1 MTQLKLADPKPDGT
15 HPATTAAPKI
25 PATTTPQ
32 AAWSVRKPVTI
43 GLITLFLLVGSFGAW
58 SVMATITGAIVASG
72 RIEVEQNRQIVQHPD
87 GGVVESIHV
96 TESQTVKA
104 GDLLLRLDGAAIKS
118 ELAIVEGQ
126 FYEIL
131 ARRGRLEAERDDKKA
146 ITFLPELVAIA
157 ANRADVAELIE
168 GQRRLFSA
176 RAETLAQ
183 QANQLAKRSGQITSQ
198 ITGIDAQANA
208 LTLQL
213 GLINQ
218 ERASQQELLDKGLA
232 QASRVLALQRETARL
247 DGQVGEL
254 TATRAQSEGRIT
266 EIDIEVLRLAASRR
280 EEANS
285 QLRDIGYRELELA
298 ERRRALIERV
308 ARLDIL
314 APVSGIVLGL
324 QVTTPRAVL
333 RPADPAL
340 YLIPQDRPL
349 VIAAQVQPFHIDQIS
364 IGQPVTLVFSA
375 FPSRTTPELSGHI
388 TVVSA
393 DALVDQRTQM
403 SYYRVEIVPDE
414 GEIEKLEGLTLIPGM
429 PVEAFIRTD
438 ERTPLAYLLKPF
450 TDYFARAFRES

>member
-43 GLITLFLLVGSFGAW
+43 GLITLFLLVGCFGAW